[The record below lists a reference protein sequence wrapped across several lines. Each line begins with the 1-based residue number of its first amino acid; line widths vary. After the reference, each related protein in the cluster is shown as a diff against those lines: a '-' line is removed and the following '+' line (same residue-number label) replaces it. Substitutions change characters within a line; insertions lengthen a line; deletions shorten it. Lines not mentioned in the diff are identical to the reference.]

1 MENVMALAGLAGV
14 MLLSLWLALG
24 LVWLGLLAA
33 FHLMPNSPRRLRAA
47 APPAR
52 SCRARVCPGLSKRGW
67 VADPAAATS
76 GLCVTHGSPLATS
89 GQALR
94 WRRTTSG

>member
-1 MENVMALAGLAGV
+1 MENVMALAVLAGV

-52 SCRARVCPGLSKRGW
+52 E
-67 VADPAAATS
+67 
-76 GLCVTHGSPLATS
+76 PL
-89 GQALR
+89 GLR
-94 WRRTTSG
+94 WAVVQRKSLPRAFKAGLGR